1 MEFDKTLFMNL
12 SLGYS
17 ISLLIIVIYSF
28 YMNYCLFNKVIEV
41 VKHIKKCEIVIQDYE
56 YVDDDTECLETE
68 DEIDNTTEDKKDD
81 IEDDEN
87 IKSDTEK
94 NNKIV
99 DDQEDLM
106 INNDE
111 FVNILHNL
119 VSTIS
124 KSTETDKNNDKNIY
138 VDKTES

>member
-1 MEFDKTLFMNL
+1 MEFDEITFMNL

-41 VKHIKKCEIVIQDYE
+41 VKYIKKCKIVIQDYE
-56 YVDDDTECLETE
+56 YVDDEAECLETN
-68 DEIDNTTEDKKDD
+68 DEIENTTENKEDD

-87 IKSDTEK
+87 IKTDTEK

-119 VSTIS
+119 VNTIS
-124 KSTETDKNNDKNIY
+124 KATETDKNNDKNIY
-138 VDKTES
+138 VDKSES

>member
-1 MEFDKTLFMNL
+1 
-12 SLGYS
+12 
-17 ISLLIIVIYSF
+17 
-28 YMNYCLFNKVIEV
+28 MNYCLFNKVIEV
-41 VKHIKKCEIVIQDYE
+41 VKHIKKCKIVIQDYE
-56 YVDDDTECLETE
+56 YVDDEAECLETE
-68 DEIDNTTEDKKDD
+68 DEIDNTTEDKEDD

-87 IKSDTEK
+87 IKTDTEK

-124 KSTETDKNNDKNIY
+124 KATETDKNNDKNIY

>member
-1 MEFDKTLFMNL
+1 M
-12 SLGYS
+12 
-17 ISLLIIVIYSF
+17 
-28 YMNYCLFNKVIEV
+28 
-41 VKHIKKCEIVIQDYE
+41 Q
-56 YVDDDTECLETE
+56 
-68 DEIDNTTEDKKDD
+68 
-81 IEDDEN
+81 N
-87 IKSDTEK
+87 IK
-94 NNKIV
+94 IA

-124 KSTETDKNNDKNIY
+124 KATETDKNNDKNIY

>member
-1 MEFDKTLFMNL
+1 MEFDETTFMNL

-68 DEIDNTTEDKKDD
+68 DEIDNTTEDNEDD

-87 IKSDTEK
+87 IKTDTEK
-94 NNKIV
+94 NNKIA

-119 VSTIS
+119 VYTIS
-124 KSTETDKNNDKNIY
+124 KATETDKNNDKNIY

>member
-1 MEFDKTLFMNL
+1 MEFDETTFMNL

-41 VKHIKKCEIVIQDYE
+41 VKHIKKCKIVIQDYE
-56 YVDDDTECLETE
+56 YVDDETDCLETE
-68 DEIDNTTEDKKDD
+68 DEIENTTEDKEDD

-87 IKSDTEK
+87 IKTDTEK

-124 KSTETDKNNDKNIY
+124 KATEIDKNNDKNIY

>member
-1 MEFDKTLFMNL
+1 MEFDETTFMNL

-41 VKHIKKCEIVIQDYE
+41 VKHIKKCKIVIQDYE
-56 YVDDDTECLETE
+56 YVDDETECLETE
-68 DEIDNTTEDKKDD
+68 DEIENTTEDKEDD

-87 IKSDTEK
+87 IKTDTEK

-124 KSTETDKNNDKNIY
+124 KATETDKNNDKNIY
-138 VDKTES
+138 VDKSES